1 METTNRKDLEAAFAA
16 IRDKRADLDLLWSYV
31 NGPQPLKYST
41 ARLTDYFQNINTHF
55 ELNWC
60 SVIVNAVLD
69 RLQITGFRTG
79 VKATD
84 DKLAD
89 LFDKLHIDI
98 EADKAHNA
106 SLSTSQSYVIVW
118 KNESGKI
125 LVYYNDP
132 RLCHVFYDDSDPTQ
146 KTYAAKWFNRSDGK
160 QEITLYYTDRIEH
173 WVSNKE
179 QTGTSIDK
187 PSAFELEA
195 SESNTYGVIPVFELK
210 SEGEIFKVLTI
221 QDAINK
227 LFADMMVSSDFATA
241 PLRWYIGN
249 ADPGSI
255 KNSPNLW
262 AWFPAGDGQGQQSSV
277 GQFEATGL
285 NNYSVEMDNLANRM
299 FIITRTPKHYLVST
313 GANISGEAL
322 LAMESPLLKKV
333 QKRQNQFSA
342 QWQDIAAFI
351 SQLDGTP
358 VAPDEVSVVWA
369 RSEST
374 QPYTE
379 AQTMQLMV
387 NTGIPL
393 TTYLK
398 RAGWT
403 DAELKELEKDRATE
417 EKARRT
423 LAQGLL
429 NSLRIQDAQTNIGD
443 NENVI
448 PE

>member
-1 METTNRKDLEAAFAA
+1 MEAAFTA
-16 IRDKRADLDLLWSYV
+16 IRNKRSDLDLLWSYV
-31 NGPQPLKYST
+31 DGPQPLKYST
-41 ARLTDYFQNINTHF
+41 ERLTDYFSNINTHF
-55 ELNWC
+55 EINWC
-60 SVIVNAVLD
+60 SVIVNSVLD
-69 RLQITGFRTG
+69 RMQITGFRTG
-79 VKATD
+79 QKQID
-84 DKLAD
+84 DQLTE
-89 LFDKLHIDI
+89 LFDKLHLDI
-98 EADKAHNA
+98 EADKAHYA
-106 SLSTSQSYVIVW
+106 SLSTSQAYIIVW
-118 KNESGKI
+118 MTEAGKI
-125 LVYYNDP
+125 VAYYNDP
-132 RLCHVFYDDSDPTQ
+132 RLCHVFYDESDPSL

-173 WVSNKE
+173 WVSNKA
-179 QTGTSIDK
+179 QTGTGLDK
-187 PSAFELEA
+187 PNAFELES
-195 SESNTYGVIPVFELK
+195 SEVNTYGVIPVFELK

-255 KNSPNLW
+255 KNAPNLW

-285 NNYSVEMDNLANRM
+285 GNYSTEIDNLANRM
-299 FIITRTPKHYLVST
+299 FVITRTPKHYLMNT
-313 GANISGEAL
+313 GANVSGEAL
-322 LAMESPLLKKV
+322 LAMEAPLLKKV
-333 QKRQNQFSA
+333 EKRQRTFAS
-342 QWQDIAAFI
+342 QWQEVVAFLA
-351 SQLDGTP
+351 QLKGQAID
-358 VAPDEVSVVWA
+358 PDMVSVIWQRA
-369 RSEST
+369 EST

-393 TTYLK
+393 VTYLR

-403 DAELKELEKDRATE
+403 DAEIKSLETDKAAE

-423 LAQGLL
+423 LAQGVL

-448 PE
+448 P